1 MKEIILVKYGE
12 IILKGGNR
20 PKFEKILMQNIRD
33 AIRNIATAKIT
44 IAQAT
49 IYIQVEEEDRLD
61 LVCERLALIFG
72 IVTVTR
78 AAVCEKT
85 IESIEATALEY
96 CKNDLLPGKKFKVE
110 AKRSDKKF
118 PMNSVELS
126 IEVGGFLHEE
136 IPGLLVDV
144 HEPDVTVQVEVRD
157 SSAFVY
163 CRENRIKCQ
172 GGMPIGTGGKATL
185 LLSGGIDSPVAGHM
199 IAKRGIEIDAVN
211 FFSFP
216 YTSERAK
223 EKVIELAS
231 ILARYTSKIN
241 LYIVP
246 FTDIQL
252 AIRDNCPEEHMTLI
266 MRRFMMKIS
275 EKIAKRNKSQAL
287 ITGESAGQVASQT
300 LSALD
305 VTNAVVDMPVLRPLI
320 GMDKTEIIERSRAI
334 DAFETSILP
343 YEDCCTVFTPKH
355 PKTKPVL
362 EEIIKA
368 ELSYDFEPLIEKAIR
383 DVEIKMFR
391 VEGTAE
397 RVENAPKEKE

>member
-20 PKFEKILMQNIRD
+20 PRFEKILIKNISN
-33 AIRNIATAKIT
+33 AIKNIADVRIT

-49 IYIQVEEEDRLD
+49 IYIEVKDEQMIDTVCDRL
-61 LVCERLALIFG
+61 CMIFG
-72 IVTVTR
+72 IVSVAK

-85 IESIEATALEY
+85 VESIEETALAY
-96 CKNDLLPGKKFKVE
+96 CRDDLTPGRKFKVE

-118 PMNSVELS
+118 PLNSVQLA
-126 IEVGGFLHEE
+126 IEVGGFLHEACD
-136 IPGLLVDV
+136 GLIVDV
-144 HEPDVTVQVEVRD
+144 HNPEVTVQVEVRD
-157 SSAFVY
+157 DHAFVY
-163 CRENRIKCQ
+163 CRENRRKGQ

-199 IAKRGIEIDAVN
+199 IAKRGIELDAVN

-231 ILARYTSKIN
+231 IVARYTSKIN

-266 MRRFMMKIS
+266 MRRFMMKIAQR
-275 EKIAKRNKSQAL
+275 IAKDKKSQVL
-287 ITGESAGQVASQT
+287 VTGESAGQVASQT
-300 LSALD
+300 LMALD
-305 VTNAVVDMPVLRPLI
+305 VTNSVVDMPVLRPLI
-320 GMDKTEIIERSRAI
+320 GMDKTEIIERAHSI
-334 DAFETSILP
+334 DTFETSILP

-355 PKTKPVL
+355 PTTNPKRETIEKSERRLDVD
-362 EEIIKA
+362 A
-368 ELSYDFEPLIEKAIR
+368 LIEAALLG
-383 DVEIKMFR
+383 VEKIE
-391 VEGTAE
+391 VY
-397 RVENAPKEKE
+397 PKI